1 MMHDVH
7 LLTLSL
13 TTVVT
18 VDVIIVR
25 LVAFAP

>member
-1 MMHDVH
+1 MMHDTHVF
-7 LLTLSL
+7 TLSL

-18 VDVIIVR
+18 MDVIIVR